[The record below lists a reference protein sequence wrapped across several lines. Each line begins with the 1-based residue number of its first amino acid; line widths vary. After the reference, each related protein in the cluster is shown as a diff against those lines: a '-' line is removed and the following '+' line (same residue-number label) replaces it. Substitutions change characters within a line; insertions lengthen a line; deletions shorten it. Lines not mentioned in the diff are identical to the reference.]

1 MAPKKLDAS
10 GENILSVKYVQGPTL
25 KLRAKLSCCSTGR
38 GQVNIEGVIG
48 IARAFLCAGARAVL
62 ASLWQVKDEVHDML
76 LSASSTGEELG
87 ELLRPISWRWKI
99 SEKQRS
105 LNLQGPGPQGPFT
118 WVCNTLNIS
127 FRLLQSRELH
137 VRVTTPNELR
147 LIIFL
152 WSDKQQRLKWRKIQ
166 EIASTKNMHL
176 QRGDVVGACE
186 RKLDQSS
193 SQGLLPYALDQV
205 LGEGTHAWSSFS
217 G

>member
-10 GENILSVKYVQGPTL
+10 GENILSVNDVQDATL
-25 KLRAKLSCCSTGR
+25 KLRAKLLFLSCCSTGQ

-105 LNLQGPGPQGPFT
+105 LNQQSPGPQGPFT
-118 WVCNTLNIS
+118 WMIHSTSVS
-127 FRLLQSRELH
+127 DLLQSRELH
-137 VRVTTPNELR
+137 VRVTTLNELR
-147 LIIFL
+147 LIILL
-152 WSDKQQRLKWRKIQ
+152 WCDKQQRLK
-166 EIASTKNMHL
+166 
-176 QRGDVVGACE
+176 
-186 RKLDQSS
+186 
-193 SQGLLPYALDQV
+193 
-205 LGEGTHAWSSFS
+205 
-217 G
+217 